1 MKNLKQGTKQLALM
15 LSFCVIVFSCND
27 KLEENDG
34 QLAAGDVDYT
44 ISEDMNLPLIGAYSA
59 VYSRGWEDPILIGVR
74 GDDVNA
80 GGLGD
85 QQPLADTDLFIYDN
99 NYWMYN
105 QIWENFYGD
114 IVRILSARETI
125 QLYQNFATE
134 EEYLDR
140 ADQYMAE
147 CKVLSGFTHFQMSR
161 LWGDIFII
169 GSTDIALELE
179 NGVKTKAEV
188 MQYISDLMD
197 EAIPFLPNKRP
208 NEREDV
214 LGGVTKY
221 TALAIKAMANL
232 ELENY
237 QGVAN
242 ATGEIIESNKFML
255 YPEFYELFK
264 KPGELSNESLF
275 ELQFSDYNTEDGAAN
290 NHLFAP
296 FGPSSWTPA
305 VEGAS
310 AGWGFYEPSLKYI
323 KFMIDRGDQTRLV
336 TSVNFTPRGIDEL
349 MMDPQYAS
357 LPNYISNT
365 TLDGDIFNDYPRA
378 MFGSGKHY
386 LPSNQLTAG
395 RTSYGSSKNLIVI
408 RYAEILLMH
417 AEALTQ
423 GASSSAMTAD
433 AAVNMVRGRVG
444 MPSLSGVTND
454 QVMDEKF
461 AELAMEW
468 GIRYFDMIRLN
479 NYDELSYDGRTF
491 TADKE
496 LLPYPQAQLDLLPL
510 ESDNN

>member
-1 MKNLKQGTKQLALM
+1 MKNLKQVTKQLALM
-15 LSFCVIVFSCND
+15 LAVFTAFFACTD

-34 QLAAGDVDYT
+34 QLAADDLDLT
-44 ISEDMNLPLIGAYSA
+44 ISEDMILPLIGAYSA
-59 VYSRGWEDPILIGVR
+59 VYSRGWEDPLLIGVR

-85 QQPLADTDLFIYDN
+85 QPQFADTDLFVYDN
-99 NYWMYN
+99 GFWMYN

-114 IVRILSARETI
+114 IVRIVSSRETI
-125 QLYQNFATE
+125 QNYKDFAIGD
-134 EEYLDR
+134 YVDK

-169 GSTDIALELE
+169 NSSDITSELE

-197 EAIPFLPNKRP
+197 EAIPFLPNQRP

-214 LGGVTKY
+214 SAGVTKY
-221 TALAIKAMANL
+221 TALAIKALANL

-237 QGVAN
+237 QGVAD
-242 ATGEIIESNKFML
+242 ATSEIISSDKFNL
-255 YPEFYELFK
+255 YPDFYELFK
-264 KPGELSNESLF
+264 KPGERSNENLF
-275 ELQFSDYNTEDGAAN
+275 ELQFSDYNTESGATN
-290 NHLFAP
+290 NHLYAP

-305 VEGAS
+305 VSTAS
-310 AGWGFYEPSLKYI
+310 GGWGFYEPSLKYI

-336 TSVNFTPRGIDEL
+336 TSVNFTPRGMDEL
-349 MMDPQYAS
+349 MLDPNYAT
-357 LPNYISNT
+357 LPSYISNT

-386 LPSNQLTAG
+386 LPSNQLTPG
-395 RTSYGSSKNLIVI
+395 RNSYGSSKNFIVI

-423 GASSSAMTAD
+423 GATSSAMTAD
-433 AAVNMVRGRVG
+433 QAVNMVRGRVG
-444 MPSLSGVTND
+444 MPSLTGVTND

-461 AELAMEW
+461 AELGMEW
-468 GIRYFDMIRLN
+468 GVRYFDMIRLN
-479 NYDELSYDGRTF
+479 KYDELSYDGRTF

-496 LLPYPQAQLDLLPL
+496 LLPYPQNQLDLLPL
-510 ESDNN
+510 NNN